1 MRMKRLIKM
10 KVAALLL
17 PLLVVSEASAQ
28 DFLDELPSNRR
39 LNGKSTVL
47 AFGEAGTSA
56 KDSTLTVLNNGK
68 AIALATVLDPEGY
81 VVTKA
86 SELERMEDLSALSST
101 GDEINITLISS
112 DQKTDLALMKVDPG
126 TGTPVRWA
134 DDLNNVQQGTWVGS
148 MNHEAETLMIGVIS
162 AKRRSIEGRSGV
174 LGVLLDPNDD
184 PNEMGVAIMQF
195 GPNSPAQKEGMREGD
210 LVIRVE
216 DKEIKSRKDISEEIK
231 KFAPTEEVRLKILRG
246 EEGIPFKV
254 TLNYMSNVFDMLDRN
269 QRMSGLTSKRKA
281 GFSDVLQHEIPL
293 SPMAMGGPLMD
304 LKGLAIGVNI
314 ARSDRV
320 TTFALPSSLV
330 KEIADKLKSQ
340 NLGNH

>member
-1 MRMKRLIKM
+1 MKRLIQM

-17 PLLVVSEASAQ
+17 PFLAVSEVSAQ
-28 DFLDELPSNRR
+28 DFLDELPSSRR

-47 AFGEAGTSA
+47 AFGEAGVSA
-56 KDSTLTVLNNGK
+56 KDSTLTVLSNGK

-86 SELERMEDLSALSST
+86 SELEGMKDLSALSST
-101 GDEINITLISS
+101 GNEINITMISS

-126 TGTPVRWA
+126 TGTPVQWT
-134 DDLNNVQQGTWVGS
+134 DPNNVQQGTWVGS

-162 AKRRSIEGRSGV
+162 ARRRSIEGRSGV

-216 DKEIKSRKDISEEIK
+216 GREIKSRKDISEEIK
-231 KFAPTEEVRLKILRG
+231 KFAPTEEVQLKVLRG

-293 SPMAMGGPLMD
+293 SPMAMGGPLMN
-304 LKGLAIGVNI
+304 LKGFAVGVNI

-320 TTFALPSSLV
+320 TTFALPSTLV
-330 KEIADKLKSQ
+330 KEIADNLKSQ
-340 NLGNH
+340 NQGNN

>member
-1 MRMKRLIKM
+1 MKQLVQIKVVALILSLL
-10 KVAALLL
+10 AASGALG
-17 PLLVVSEASAQ
+17 Q
-28 DFLDELPSNRR
+28 DFLDELPKSRR
-39 LNGKSTVL
+39 LNGESTIL
-47 AFGEAGTSA
+47 AFGAAGASA
-56 KDSTLTVLNNGK
+56 KDSTLTVLSNGK
-68 AIALATVLDPEGY
+68 AIALATVLDPEGHA
-81 VVTKA
+81 VTKA
-86 SELERMEDLSALSST
+86 SELEGMEELSALSPN
-101 GDEINITLISS
+101 GDEINMSLISS
-112 DQKTDLALMKVDPG
+112 DQKTDLTLMKVEPG
-126 TGTPVRWA
+126 TGTPVRWG
-134 DDLNNVQQGTWVGS
+134 DLENVHQGTWVGS
-148 MNHEAETLMIGVIS
+148 MNHEAETLMIGVVS
-162 AKRRSIEGRSGV
+162 AKRRSIGGRSGV

-184 PNEMGVAIMQF
+184 PKELGVAIMQF
-195 GPNSPAQKEGMREGD
+195 GPNSPAQKEGIRQGD

-293 SPMAMGGPLMD
+293 SPTAMGGPLMN

-320 TTFALPSSLV
+320 TTFALPSLLV
-330 KEIADKLKSQ
+330 KETVEKLKAQ
-340 NLGNH
+340 NQGNN

>member
-1 MRMKRLIKM
+1 MKRLIKM

-28 DFLDELPSNRR
+28 DFLDELPSSRR

-47 AFGEAGTSA
+47 AFGEAGVSA

-86 SELERMEDLSALSST
+86 SELEGMKDLSALSST
-101 GDEINITLISS
+101 GDEINITLMSS
-112 DQKTDLALMKVDPG
+112 DQKTDLALMKVDSG

-134 DDLNNVQQGTWVGS
+134 DPNNAQQGTWVGS

-184 PNEMGVAIMQF
+184 PKEMGVAIMQF
-195 GPNSPAQKEGMREGD
+195 GPNSPAQKEGIREGD

-269 QRMSGLTSKRKA
+269 QRMSGLTSKRKT

-330 KEIADKLKSQ
+330 KEIADKLKSES
-340 NLGNH
+340 LGND

>member
-1 MRMKRLIKM
+1 MEFRELGQTL
-10 KVAALLL
+10 ALGT
-17 PLLVVSEASAQ
+17 VMSA
-28 DFLDELPSNRR
+28 D
-39 LNGKSTVL
+39 
-47 AFGEAGTSA
+47 
-56 KDSTLTVLNNGK
+56 
-68 AIALATVLDPEGY
+68 GY
-81 VVTKA
+81 ILTKA
-86 SELERMEDLSALSST
+86 SELEGMEELSALSST

-126 TGTPVRWA
+126 TGIPVQWA
-134 DDLNNVQQGTWVGS
+134 DPNNVQQGTWVGS
-148 MNHEAETLMIGVIS
+148 MNHESETLMIGVIS

-184 PNEMGVAIMQF
+184 PKELGVAVMDF
-195 GPNSPAQKEGMREGD
+195 GPNSPAKKEGIRQGD

-216 DKEIKSRKDISEEIK
+216 GKEIKSRKDISEEIK

-281 GFSDVLQHEIPL
+281 GFSDVLQHEIQL
-293 SPMAMGGPLMD
+293 SPMAMGGPLMN

-340 NLGNH
+340 NQGNN

>member
-1 MRMKRLIKM
+1 MKRQVQM
-10 KVAALLL
+10 RVAALLL
-17 PLLVVSEASAQ
+17 PFLVTSKVYGQ
-28 DFLDELPSNRR
+28 DFLDELPSSRR
-39 LNGKSTVL
+39 LNGESTVL
-47 AFGEAGTSA
+47 AFGEAGISA
-56 KDSTLTVLNNGK
+56 KDSTLTVLSNGK
-68 AIALATVLDPEGY
+68 AIALATVMDTEGY

-86 SELERMEDLSALSST
+86 SELEGMEDLSALSST
-101 GDEINITLISS
+101 GNEINIDLISS
-112 DQKTDLALMKVDPG
+112 DQKTDLALMKVAPD

-134 DDLNNVQQGTWVGS
+134 DPDNTRQGTWVGS

-162 AKRRSIEGRSGV
+162 AKRRKIEGRSGV

-184 PNEMGVAIMQF
+184 PKELGVAVMQF
-195 GPNSPAQKEGMREGD
+195 GPNSPAKKEGIREGD

-293 SPMAMGGPLMD
+293 SPMAMGGPLMN

-330 KEIADKLKSQ
+330 KETAEKLKAQ
-340 NLGNH
+340 NQVNN

>member
-1 MRMKRLIKM
+1 MKRLIQM

-17 PLLVVSEASAQ
+17 PLLAVSETSAQ
-28 DFLDELPSNRR
+28 DFLDELPSSRR

-47 AFGEAGTSA
+47 AFGEAGASA
-56 KDSTLTVLNNGK
+56 KGSTLTVLNNGK

-86 SELERMEDLSALSST
+86 SELEGMKDLSALSST
-101 GDEINITLISS
+101 GDEINITLLSS

-134 DDLNNVQQGTWVGS
+134 DPNNAQQGTWVGS

-184 PNEMGVAIMQF
+184 PKEMGVAIMQF
-195 GPNSPAQKEGMREGD
+195 GPNSPAQKEGIREGD

-340 NLGNH
+340 NLGNN

>member
-1 MRMKRLIKM
+1 M
-10 KVAALLL
+10 KVVALLL
-17 PLLVVSEASAQ
+17 PLLAVSETSAQ
-28 DFLDELPSNRR
+28 DFLDELPSSRR

-47 AFGEAGTSA
+47 AFGEAGASA
-56 KDSTLTVLNNGK
+56 KNSTLTVLNNGK

-86 SELERMEDLSALSST
+86 SELEGMKDLSALSST

-112 DQKTDLALMKVDPG
+112 DQKTDLALMKVDPE
-126 TGTPVRWA
+126 TGTPVRWT
-134 DDLNNVQQGTWVGS
+134 DPNNAQQGTWVGS

-340 NLGNH
+340 NLGNN

>member
-1 MRMKRLIKM
+1 MKRLIQM
-10 KVAALLL
+10 KVVALLL
-17 PLLVVSEASAQ
+17 PLLAVSEVSAQ
-28 DFLDELPSNRR
+28 DFLDELPSSRR

-47 AFGEAGTSA
+47 AFGDAGVSA
-56 KDSTLTVLNNGK
+56 KSSTLTVLSNGK
-68 AIALATVLDPEGY
+68 AIALATVLDIEGHA
-81 VVTKA
+81 VTKA
-86 SELERMEDLSALSST
+86 SELEEMEELSALSST

-126 TGTPVRWA
+126 TGIPVQWA
-134 DDLNNVQQGTWVGS
+134 DPNNVQQGTWVGS
-148 MNHEAETLMIGVIS
+148 MNHESETLMIGVIS

-184 PNEMGVAIMQF
+184 PKELGVAVMDF
-195 GPNSPAQKEGMREGD
+195 GPNSPAKKEGIRQGD

-216 DKEIKSRKDISEEIK
+216 GKEIKSRKDISEEIK

-293 SPMAMGGPLMD
+293 SPMAMGGPLMN

-340 NLGNH
+340 NQGNN

>member
-1 MRMKRLIKM
+1 MKRLIQM
-10 KVAALLL
+10 KVVALLL
-17 PLLVVSEASAQ
+17 PLLAVSEVSAQ
-28 DFLDELPSNRR
+28 DFLDELPSSRR

-47 AFGEAGTSA
+47 AFGDAGVSA
-56 KDSTLTVLNNGK
+56 KSSTLTVLSNGK
-68 AIALATVLDPEGY
+68 AIALATVLDLEGHA
-81 VVTKA
+81 VTKA
-86 SELERMEDLSALSST
+86 SELEGMEELSALSST

-126 TGTPVRWA
+126 TGIPVQWA
-134 DDLNNVQQGTWVGS
+134 DPNNVQQGTWVGS
-148 MNHEAETLMIGVIS
+148 MNHESETLMIGVIS

-184 PNEMGVAIMQF
+184 PKELGVAVMDF
-195 GPNSPAQKEGMREGD
+195 GPNSPAKKEGIRQGD

-216 DKEIKSRKDISEEIK
+216 GKEIKSRKDISEGIK

-293 SPMAMGGPLMD
+293 SPMAMGGPLMN

-340 NLGNH
+340 NQGNN

>member
-1 MRMKRLIKM
+1 M
-10 KVAALLL
+10 KVVALLL
-17 PLLVVSEASAQ
+17 PLLAVSEVSAQ
-28 DFLDELPSNRR
+28 DFLDELPSSRR

-47 AFGEAGTSA
+47 AFGDAGVSA
-56 KDSTLTVLNNGK
+56 KSSTLTVLSNGK
-68 AIALATVLDPEGY
+68 AIALATVLDIEGHA
-81 VVTKA
+81 VTKA
-86 SELERMEDLSALSST
+86 SELEEMEELSALSST

-126 TGTPVRWA
+126 TGIPVQWA
-134 DDLNNVQQGTWVGS
+134 DPNNVQQGTWVGS
-148 MNHEAETLMIGVIS
+148 MNHESETLMIGVIS

-184 PNEMGVAIMQF
+184 PKELGVAVMDF
-195 GPNSPAQKEGMREGD
+195 GPNSPAKKEGIRQGD

-216 DKEIKSRKDISEEIK
+216 GKEIKSRKDISEEIK

-293 SPMAMGGPLMD
+293 SPMAMGGPLMN

-340 NLGNH
+340 NQGNN

>member
-1 MRMKRLIKM
+1 MKRLIQM
-10 KVAALLL
+10 KVVALLL
-17 PLLVVSEASAQ
+17 PLLAVSEVSAQ
-28 DFLDELPSNRR
+28 DFLDELPSSRR

-47 AFGEAGTSA
+47 AFGDAGVSA
-56 KDSTLTVLNNGK
+56 KSSTLTVLSNGK
-68 AIALATVLDPEGY
+68 AIALATVLDIEGHA
-81 VVTKA
+81 VTKA
-86 SELERMEDLSALSST
+86 SELEEMEELSALSST

-126 TGTPVRWA
+126 TGIPVQWA
-134 DDLNNVQQGTWVGS
+134 DPNNVQQGTWVGS
-148 MNHEAETLMIGVIS
+148 MNHESETLMIGVIS

-184 PNEMGVAIMQF
+184 PKELGVAVMDF
-195 GPNSPAQKEGMREGD
+195 GPNSPAKKEGIRQGD

-216 DKEIKSRKDISEEIK
+216 GKEIKSRKDISEEIK

-293 SPMAMGGPLMD
+293 SPMAMGGPLMN
-304 LKGLAIGVNI
+304 LKGLAIGVDI

-340 NLGNH
+340 NQGNN